1 LADDF
6 DPLAILPP
14 GKLPGSLLGAM
25 IARYV
30 RPDSSVIVGPGV
42 GRDAAAIDLGD
53 RVLIVKTDPI
63 TFASDD
69 IGRYLV
75 NVNANDI
82 ACMGGTPRWLL
93 VTALL
98 PERSTTPQLVEQSF
112 ESLSS
117 AASDIGVALVGGH
130 TEITLGLDR
139 PILVGQMIGEASHTE
154 LIDPTAAQPGDAI
167 LLASGIA
174 IEGTAILAREA
185 AGQLTALDPEML
197 ERAAGMLRDPGISVL
212 PAVRALRSSGASIR
226 ALHDPT
232 EGGLATALSELAAST
247 GRGVAVNGDAIEVL
261 PETQMICAALG
272 LDPLGLIASGA
283 LLAVIA
289 RDDTATA
296 VSALSARGIR
306 VSVLGEL
313 VADPDIRR
321 MTTGGTVEDI
331 PVFAVDEIA
340 RFFAAVN

>member
-1 LADDF
+1 
-6 DPLAILPP
+6 
-14 GKLPGSLLGAM
+14 
-25 IARYV
+25 
-30 RPDSSVIVGPGV
+30 
-42 GRDAAAIDLGD
+42 
-53 RVLIVKTDPI
+53 
-63 TFASDD
+63 
-69 IGRYLV
+69 
-75 NVNANDI
+75 
-82 ACMGGTPRWLL
+82 
-93 VTALL
+93 
-98 PERSTTPQLVEQSF
+98 
-112 ESLSS
+112 
-117 AASDIGVALVGGH
+117 
-130 TEITLGLDR
+130 
-139 PILVGQMIGEASHTE
+139 
-154 LIDPTAAQPGDAI
+154 
-167 LLASGIA
+167 
-174 IEGTAILAREA
+174 
-185 AGQLTALDPEML
+185 ML